1 MAFRVVK
8 CGAAPSIAPIETHM
22 TLETIAI
29 HSPGDMGQAVA
40 QVLAASG
47 LKVIASLKGRS
58 PRTRALAAKANIEDA
73 GTLAALVRGA
83 DMVLSILVP
92 GQAENAARD
101 MAQAMES
108 AQAYPL
114 YVDCNAI
121 AAETSQRVG
130 SIIEQTGA
138 RYVDASIIGPPPRRP
153 GVTRFYASG
162 QHSGAFAA
170 LNAHGLDVRVLEG
183 PVGRASSLKTCYA
196 ALTKGLSALGGS
208 ILVAAEA
215 QGLGQA
221 LEAEFRL
228 SQPGLLE
235 WLERTFPGTPPKA
248 HRFVGEMEEHAKAF
262 AAQGLTPKMME
273 GAADFYRMMAA
284 TAMGKESPEEAPTRS
299 AVEVAAEL
307 AKALK
312 TG

>member
-1 MAFRVVK
+1 
-8 CGAAPSIAPIETHM
+8 M
-22 TLETIAI
+22 TPETIAI
-29 HSPGDMGQAVA
+29 HSPGDMGHAVA
-40 QVLAASG
+40 QVLAANG
-47 LKVIASLKGRS
+47 LKVIASLKERS
-58 PRTRALAAKANIEDA
+58 PRTRALAAEAKIEDA
-73 GTLAALVRGA
+73 GTLEALVREA

-101 MAQAMES
+101 IARAMES

-121 AAETSQRVG
+121 AAETSQRLG
-130 SIIEQTGA
+130 RIIEKTGA

-162 QHSGAFAA
+162 PQSGAFAA

-196 ALTKGLSALGGS
+196 ALTKGLSALGAS
-208 ILVAAEA
+208 ILVAAEVE
-215 QGLGQA
+215 GLGQA
-221 LEAEFRL
+221 LGDEFRL
-228 SQPGLLE
+228 SQPGLMD
-235 WLERTFPGTPPKA
+235 WLESTVPKTPPKA

-262 AAQGLTPKMME
+262 AAQGITPKMME

-284 TAMGKESPEEAPTRS
+284 TPMGKETPEEAPARS
-299 AVEVAAEL
+299 ATEMAAEL

-312 TG
+312 TGR

>member
-1 MAFRVVK
+1 
-8 CGAAPSIAPIETHM
+8 M

-29 HSPGDMGQAVA
+29 NSPGEMGQAVG
-40 QVLAASG
+40 QVLAANG
-47 LKVIASLKGRS
+47 LRVIAALRGRS
-58 PRTRALAAKANIEDA
+58 PRTRALAAGANIEDA
-73 GTLAALVRGA
+73 GTLNALVREA

-92 GQAENAARD
+92 DQAENAARD
-101 MAQAMES
+101 IAQAMKS
-108 AQAYPL
+108 ARAYPL

-121 AAETSQRVG
+121 AAETSERVG

-138 RYVDASIIGPPPRRP
+138 RYVDASIIGPPPRLP

-162 QHSGAFAA
+162 QQSGAFAA

-183 PVGRASSLKTCYA
+183 PAGRASSLKTCYA

-221 LEAEFRL
+221 LGDEFRL
-228 SQPGLLE
+228 SQPGLLD
-235 WLERTFPGTPPKA
+235 WLEKTVPGTPPKA

-284 TAMGKESPEEAPTRS
+284 TPIGKETPEEAPGRS
-299 AVEVAAEL
+299 AAEVAAEL

-312 TG
+312 SG

>member
-1 MAFRVVK
+1 
-8 CGAAPSIAPIETHM
+8 
-22 TLETIAI
+22 
-29 HSPGDMGQAVA
+29 MGQAVA
-40 QVLAASG
+40 QVLAAHG
-47 LKVIASLKGRS
+47 LKVIAALQGRS
-58 PRTRALAAKANIEDA
+58 PRTRSLAAAANIEDA
-73 GTLAALVRGA
+73 GTLEKLVGAA

-92 GQAENAARD
+92 DQAEAAAGD
-101 MAQAMES
+101 MARAMEA
-108 AQAYPL
+108 AQAFPL

-121 AAETSQRVG
+121 AAETSGRVG
-130 SIIEQTGA
+130 RIIEHTGA

-162 QHSGAFAA
+162 EHSGAFAT
-170 LNAHGLDVRVLEG
+170 LNAHGLDVRVLDG
-183 PVGRASSLKTCYA
+183 PAGRASSLKTCYA

-215 QGLGQA
+215 QGLSEVLGD
-221 LEAEFRL
+221 EFRL
-228 SQPGLLE
+228 SQPVLMD
-235 WLERTFPGTPPKA
+235 WLERTFPKTPPKA

-284 TAMGKESPEEAPTRS
+284 SAIGQETPEEAPARS
-299 AVEVAAEL
+299 ATEVAAEL